1 MRQMRTKLHMCG
13 NACNR
18 SHDGE
23 STPPHSAFTSTS
35 TATNTLANERTKRRE
50 SGASMQVAGRVTWVH
65 AACSAACKRR
75 PPADH
80 VAQLFDDMMSI
91 YGDDSMTILLHHR

>member
-1 MRQMRTKLHMCG
+1 
-13 NACNR
+13 
-18 SHDGE
+18 
-23 STPPHSAFTSTS
+23 
-35 TATNTLANERTKRRE
+35 
-50 SGASMQVAGRVTWVH
+50 MQVAGRVTWVN
-65 AACSAACKRR
+65 AACSARR